1 MNIPCHFHA
10 MSINDLGLNV
20 CDRITLFNHVL
31 ETIKSSSEEIKCI
44 KLIERQEGVEC
55 FNYDCRALGRTVSIF
70 DKANLGKTYIIIII
84 IIFTFTLIIIIIIIS
99 IITRDL
105 YTLPVPVLTQHE
117 CPCLELI
124 FLNQI
129 YNLFL

>member
-1 MNIPCHFHA
+1 MF
-10 MSINDLGLNV
+10 NDLDLHV
-20 CDRITLFNHVL
+20 CDRITMFNHVL

-44 KLIERQEGVEC
+44 KLIQRQKGVEC
-55 FNYDCRALGRTVSIF
+55 FNYDCRALRRTVSIF
-70 DKANLGKTYIIIII
+70 DKANLYIIIII
-84 IIFTFTLIIIIIIIS
+84 IITFIIIINIIIISIS

-105 YTLPVPVLTQHE
+105 YTLQAPVLTQNE

-124 FLNQI
+124 FLYQI